1 MPLARSTAV
10 AERAAFER
18 FFEANVDTAWRM
30 LACFGVPAS
39 DIEDVCQE
47 VFIVVH
53 RKLASFEGR
62 SAESTWLHAICW
74 RVWSD
79 YRSRAHRRRELAVEV
94 PESVAQNSPPDEAV
108 HSARELRELT
118 RLVEGL
124 DDDKRAVFVLYEL
137 EGVQMKDIATIVGC
151 PVQTGFTRLRAAR
164 KAIRAA
170 WDERSHVR

>member
-1 MPLARSTAV
+1 MALARSTAA
-10 AERAAFER
+10 AERADFDR
-18 FFEANVDTAWRM
+18 FFEANVDKAWRM

-74 RVWSD
+74 RVWND
-79 YRSRAHRRRELAVEV
+79 YRKRAHRRREFAVEV
-94 PESVAQNSPPDEAV
+94 AEPVAGNALPDEEA
-108 HSARELRELT
+108 HSARELAQLC
-118 RLVEGL
+118 RLVDGL

-137 EGVQMKDIATIVGC
+137 EGVQMKDIVEIVGC
-151 PVQTGFTRLRAAR
+151 PLQTGFTRLRAAR
-164 KAIRAA
+164 KAIRTA
-170 WDERSHVR
+170 WDERSHGR